1 MNGKD
6 APAPTLHI
14 HKASL
19 TLGGREIFRN
29 LHLTIPGGR
38 FTALLGPSGVG
49 KTSLLRL
56 FAGLAPLTGPTEVTT
71 DDGMP
76 LPGRIAWM
84 GQQDLLL
91 PWATVLDNVL
101 LGRRLRG
108 QARDGAARDRAMALL
123 ERVGLTERA
132 DDRPAALSG
141 GQRQRVALARTL
153 FEDRPIVLMDEPFS
167 ALDAL
172 TRLRLGDMAAS
183 LLAGRTVLM
192 VTHDPMEALR
202 LADIVQIITG
212 TPAELAEPLSPPGQA
227 PRPPDGESLL
237 RMQAT
242 LLARLASG
250 SAA

>member
-1 MNGKD
+1 MNGTGV
-6 APAPTLHI
+6 PAPTLHI

-19 TLGGREIFRN
+19 SLGGREIFRN
-29 LHLTIPGGR
+29 LHLTVPGGR

-56 FAGLAPLTGPTEVTT
+56 FAGLAPLTGATDVTA
-71 DDGMP
+71 DDGLP

-108 QARDGAARDRAMALL
+108 QARDESARARAMALL
-123 ERVGLTERA
+123 ERVGLAERA
-132 DDRPAALSG
+132 GDRPAALSG

-167 ALDAL
+167 ALDVL

-212 TPAELAEPLSPPGQA
+212 TPAELAAPLHPPGPA
-227 PRPPDGESLL
+227 PRAADAEPLL